1 MKKMLIFFFSAIM
14 LISSV
19 AFVHAAAADE
29 AVVIAQQDDLTP
41 LYTTVPDSS
50 TLKDHSGDMTL
61 EEGVLYYTDM
71 TALALIA
78 GYLILFKAKWGS
90 QRRRKSS

>member
-1 MKKMLIFFFSAIM
+1 MKIMLIFFFSAIM

-41 LYTTVPDSS
+41 LYTTVPDS